1 MSDQEVV
8 VQFKAVVAD
17 FLDKLGQTH
26 KGTAEAAE
34 KITSSVHGIGA
45 GFEKLMTTIGALTA
59 VLAGG
64 ALFKEAISETINWTG
79 EVVNLSKKVGITTE
93 AASGL
98 ALALHHVGMSAED
111 YGGMVN
117 KMTKQMRSNGEA
129 FDQLGIQTKDSNGE
143 WRNSQD
149 VMLDVI
155 EKMNGMKKGTDL
167 NVASQA
173 IFGGRIGDINKLLK
187 LNMELIEEETR
198 KAEKL
203 NLIVGP
209 DGAAQAR
216 EYKEAMAD
224 LSADM
229 MGMSVG
235 VGSALIPTLSKLTE
249 NLSTVLMPVVQVV
262 GTIFAGL
269 GEVFGILVDCVGDL
283 WNTVSGA
290 IKEAFEPLAN
300 LFGGDLFT
308 GANVLKVVLGTIE
321 TVIVGITLAVKML
334 VTLAVTAFENMV
346 TSAMAFG
353 KAIKAVFTGDFQGA
367 VAAAKDANDKI
378 EANNKKAMD
387 KIVGDALAANKKIEA
402 IWGDKPEPK
411 KSKEPGGETVGGKDF
426 KAGKKEKPESQ
437 MPAYAAEL
445 DELKDKILQESEFL
459 VSMSKTQELEFWKA
473 KLTVAGTSAE
483 DLQKIHHQVVA
494 AEQAV
499 HAELMAQQKKDAA
512 ESRAMDAEDTN
523 FKIQSSKIDLQT
535 KKQQLAE
542 LAAAGKIS
550 KEEELRQT
558 IELRKEEARL
568 NKAALEDELKNLDL
582 SDLARKKINDKILL
596 EDKKLGAD
604 TAALNRQITAES
616 SKLWTQLGQTI
627 QSSLGTAL
635 TSIITKTQTF
645 TQALRGLFKSVTDS
659 MVKMLVE
666 MGIEEAKQFLMRKLM
681 GKEAAVSDIM
691 AGAGTYAVNSMASV
705 AAIPVT
711 GWAMAPGVGAAAFA
725 NALGYMGSI
734 GSAKGGWDI
743 PSGLNPMAQL
753 HEREMV
759 LPAEHADTIRN
770 MGKGKGS
777 GGTQI
782 HLNIST
788 MDARSFKQALSANQ
802 GGLLEVLHE
811 AARNGRVNGK

>member
-1 MSDQEVV
+1 MADQNEVV

-17 FLDKLGQTH
+17 FLDKMGAAH
-26 KGTAEAAE
+26 KGTQEATE
-34 KITSSVHGIGA
+34 KISSSLNGIGA
-45 GFEKLMTTIGALTA
+45 GFEKLMTTIGALSA

-64 ALFKEAISETINWTG
+64 AMFKEAISETINWTG
-79 EVVNLSKKVGITTE
+79 EVVNLSKKVGITSE

-98 ALALHHVGMSAED
+98 ALALHHVGMSSED

-117 KMTKQMRSNGEA
+117 KMTKQMRANGDA

-167 NVASQA
+167 NVVSQA
-173 IFGGRIGDINKLLK
+173 LFGGRVGDINKLLK
-187 LNMELIEEETR
+187 INMELIEEETR

-203 NLIVGP
+203 NLVVGP

-224 LSADM
+224 LHADM
-229 MGMSVG
+229 LGLSVG

-249 NLSTVLMPVVQVV
+249 NLSTVLMPVVKVV
-262 GTIFAGL
+262 GTIFAAL
-269 GEVFGILVDCVGDL
+269 GDIFGILVDCVGDL

-290 IKEAFEPLAN
+290 IKEAFEPLSN
-300 LFGGDLFT
+300 LFSGDLFT

-353 KAIKAVFTGDFQGA
+353 RAIKAVFTGDFQGA

-387 KIVGDALAANKKIEA
+387 KIVGDALAANQKIQA
-402 IWGDKPEPK
+402 IWAERPEPK
-411 KSKEPGGETVGGKDF
+411 KSKEPGGETTHGNDF
-426 KAGKKEKPESQ
+426 KAGKKEKPESL

-445 DELKDKILQESEFL
+445 DELKDKILQDSQFL
-459 VSMSKTQELEFWKA
+459 VTMSKAQELAFWQA

-483 DLQKIHHQVVA
+483 DLKKIHHQVVA

-499 HAELMAQQKKDAA
+499 HTELMAQQKKDAA

-542 LAAAGKIS
+542 LAAAGRITR
-550 KEEELRQT
+550 EEELRQT
-558 IELRKEEARL
+558 IELQKAEAAL
-568 NKAALEDELKNLDL
+568 NKAALADELKNLEL
-582 SDLARKKINDKILL
+582 TDLARKKINDKILL
-596 EDKKLGAD
+596 EDKKLAAD
-604 TAALNRQITAES
+604 TATLNRQITAEA
-616 SKLWTQLGQTI
+616 SKHWVQLGQTI
-627 QSSLGTAL
+627 QSSLGNAL
-635 TSIITKTQTF
+635 TSIITKTQSF
-645 TQALRGLFKSVTDS
+645 TQALRNLFKSVTDS
-659 MVKMLVE
+659 MVQMLVQ
-666 MGIEEAKQFLMRKLM
+666 MGLEQAKQFLMRKLM
-681 GKEAAVSDIM
+681 GKEAAASDIS
-691 AGAGTYAVNSMASV
+691 AGAGSYAVNAMSSV

-725 NALGYMGSI
+725 NAIGYMGSI
-734 GSAKGGWDI
+734 ASAAGGWDI
-743 PSGLNPMAQL
+743 PAGINPMAQL
-753 HEREMV
+753 HSREMV
-759 LPAEHADTIRN
+759 LPEEHADTIR
-770 MGKGKGS
+770 GLKG
-777 GGTQI
+777 GGGPQI
-782 HLNIST
+782 HFNIT
-788 MDARSFKQALSANQ
+788 AMDGKDVHRTLLKHQDSLYKVLSQ
-802 GGLLEVLHE
+802 GH
-811 AARNGRVNGK
+811 RNGRLG